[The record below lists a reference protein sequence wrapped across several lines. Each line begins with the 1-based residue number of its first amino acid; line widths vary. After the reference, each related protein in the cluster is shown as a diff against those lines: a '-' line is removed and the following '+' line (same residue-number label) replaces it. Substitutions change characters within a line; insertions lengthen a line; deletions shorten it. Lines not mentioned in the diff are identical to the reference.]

1 MPATIKDVARAAKV
15 SKATVS
21 YVINDKPG
29 VGEETRRRVLA
40 IMKEMN
46 YRPNA
51 VARGLAGQSTETLGL
66 IIPDISDMFY
76 ASIIRGVE
84 NTANRFGRT
93 LNLCTTH
100 GLPERERAAV
110 DIYTRH
116 RVDGVILMTYFL
128 EDHCLADLADRA
140 LPFVTI
146 DNPAPGTTFPAVA
159 VDNEEAG
166 YQATRHLRELNHR
179 RIAFISGKQG
189 SKDSELR
196 FAGYQRVLREDG
208 LPIEQRMIRSG
219 GFSRDEGYKAAAEL
233 LAMADSPTAIFAA
246 NDQMALGALSAALD
260 RGLSVPRDLS
270 IIGVDDIEA
279 AAMVEPPLTTI
290 RQPTYEMGGLA
301 VEMLMALIKG
311 ERPIQTKVLL
321 KTELIRRGSCAPPGR
336 KHGT

>member
-219 GFSRDEGYKAAAEL
+219 GFSRDEGYKAAA
-233 LAMADSPTAIFAA
+233 
-246 NDQMALGALSAALD
+246 
-260 RGLSVPRDLS
+260 
-270 IIGVDDIEA
+270 
-279 AAMVEPPLTTI
+279 MVEPPLTTI